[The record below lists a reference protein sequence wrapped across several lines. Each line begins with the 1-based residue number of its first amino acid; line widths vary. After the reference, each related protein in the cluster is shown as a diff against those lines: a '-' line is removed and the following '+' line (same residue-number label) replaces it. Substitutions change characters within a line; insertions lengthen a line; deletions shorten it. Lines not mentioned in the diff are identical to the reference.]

1 MEDTLAKARAAIDE
15 ADREIARLFE
25 KRMEAVKE
33 IALFKRGRSLPV
45 LDEKREAEVLEKNAA
60 LIRDPRV
67 RAYYTRFL
75 KAVLGCSR
83 DYQSEIMRACA
94 PVESPER
101 KTLRVE
107 LGDDA
112 YDIIFE
118 RGALQNA
125 ARLLRLDRKVLIVTD
140 TGVPASYARA
150 LSAQCA
156 EGHIFTV
163 EAGEQSKSLSVFEA
177 LLRKMLDAGFTR
189 GDCVAAVG
197 GGVVGDLAG
206 YAAASFMRGVD
217 FYNIPTTVLSQ
228 VDSSVG
234 GKTALDLGGV
244 KNAVG
249 AFYQPKRVLIDPALL
264 GTLPRRQV
272 ANGLAEAVKMALT
285 CDAGLFSVFENE
297 DVLSAPEKVI
307 LPSVRIKK
315 EIVERDEKESGLRR
329 VLNFGHTLGHAVE
342 SAALLTGMYHGECVA
357 LGMIPMCDPGVRERL
372 VAVLEKLGLPC
383 ALRFSESAA
392 LKALRH
398 DKKAGAGGIT
408 AVRVRAPGQYCFT
421 SMQPEEFLPLLQII
435 NRE

>member
-264 GTLPRRQV
+264 KTLPRRQV

-329 VLNFGHTLGHAVE
+329 VLNFGHTVGHAVE
-342 SAALLTGMYHGECVA
+342 AAAGGALYHGECVGI
-357 LGMIPMCDPGVRERL
+357 GMLPMAGAEARPRIRAPLERYSL
-372 VAVLEKLGLPC
+372 PVAADFEPDELMKYMV
-383 ALRFSESAA
+383 
-392 LKALRH
+392 H
-398 DKKAGAGGIT
+398 DKKAEDGGIT
-408 AVRVRAPGQYCFT
+408 VVFVDRIGSFEFRTLDTELLRTLVSRA
-421 SMQPEEFLPLLQII
+421 
-435 NRE
+435 